1 MDRSVNKALGDFRDT
16 ILQITIEIPTA
27 TLTMTWKVKDRRR
40 KEIFKRHCHWRHG
53 TCRRQG
59 TMHHQG
65 AFVAI
70 AQNHVINGQ
79 TCACIF
85 CHFSCLWL
93 DMPQGPQVGPDPRI
107 LRRPLT
113 HRMARRKP
121 HVTLR
126 PQGFAR
132 MF

>member
-1 MDRSVNKALGDFRDT
+1 
-16 ILQITIEIPTA
+16 
-27 TLTMTWKVKDRRR
+27 
-40 KEIFKRHCHWRHG
+40 
-53 TCRRQG
+53 
-59 TMHHQG
+59 MHHQG
-65 AFVAI
+65 AFVPI
-70 AQNHVINGQ
+70 AQNHVIDGQ

-93 DMPQGPQVGPDPRI
+93 DMPQDPQVGPDPRI
-107 LRRPLT
+107 LRRPLA

-132 MF
+132 MFQPTQHSRHRQCAIKSIGRQQIL